1 MLCHAVFTPDKQ
13 AALSTFFFSSL
24 SVPPG
29 QFVLEKR
36 QTSDEVDRRGRA
48 TSKGRQT
55 EPPADPVQANAL
67 LTLLPS
73 VNVAAAATATQV
85 AATAATSA
93 ATETSDSWRGGA
105 VAAQPKAVVVQSH
118 NNSDS
123 QLGQS
128 FNGFSYFFFLLLP
141 YCPGHRQKLWL
152 ILLSIHP
159 PCCIAIS
166 IWRPK
171 VCHIPADAAAAA
183 FPMFVFATEP
193 PSCSHLLPACHQWM
207 GKLNELG
214 AASMSCENK
223 WAEICVVVVYSLIVV
238 TLGEAWA
245 ALLLWQL
252 AN

>member
-55 EPPADPVQANAL
+55 EPPSDPVQANAL

-128 FNGFSYFFFLLLP
+128 FNGFSYFFFCCCHTALDTGRNFGWSSSAFIRPVVLP
-141 YCPGHRQKLWL
+141 FPFGGQKSATSQPMLPPPHSLCLFLPQSHQVAAIYCPPAINEWENWMNLA
-152 ILLSIHP
+152 P
-159 PCCIAIS
+159 PPWVARIS
-166 IWRPK
+166 GRR
-171 VCHIPADAAAAA
+171 
-183 FPMFVFATEP
+183 FV
-193 PSCSHLLPACHQWM
+193 
-207 GKLNELG
+207 
-214 AASMSCENK
+214 
-223 WAEICVVVVYSLIVV
+223 
-238 TLGEAWA
+238 
-245 ALLLWQL
+245 
-252 AN
+252 

>member
-1 MLCHAVFTPDKQ
+1 MLFSRQTNRRHCQH
-13 AALSTFFFSSL
+13 FFLSSL

-128 FNGFSYFFFLLLP
+128 FNGFSYFFFVVAILP
-141 YCPGHRQKLWL
+141 WTQAETLAD
-152 ILLSIHP
+152 P
-159 PCCIAIS
+159 PQHS
-166 IWRPK
+166 
-171 VCHIPADAAAAA
+171 
-183 FPMFVFATEP
+183 
-193 PSCSHLLPACHQWM
+193 S
-207 GKLNELG
+207 
-214 AASMSCENK
+214 
-223 WAEICVVVVYSLIVV
+223 
-238 TLGEAWA
+238 
-245 ALLLWQL
+245 ALLYCHFHLESKSLPHPSRCCRRRIPYVCFCHRATKLQPFTARLPSMNGKIEWTWRRL
-252 AN
+252 HELRE